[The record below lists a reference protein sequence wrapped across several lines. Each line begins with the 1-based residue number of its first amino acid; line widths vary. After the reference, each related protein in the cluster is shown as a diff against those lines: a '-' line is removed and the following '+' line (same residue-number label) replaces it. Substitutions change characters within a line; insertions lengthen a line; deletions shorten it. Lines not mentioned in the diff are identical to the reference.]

1 MKCSPLMADKSKLPT
16 EREFLKKKVINMINK
31 KLAAILVGLVC
42 VFSAMSQNLT
52 ETLKTENIK
61 NETVSNKKASG
72 KETIQVDEDRF
83 ELGAHFSSL
92 SADFDGDRT
101 GLGVTLGYRFSTFKG
116 GKFTATAEAE
126 FNFLPGR
133 VFTGDVRKNGRV
145 KQGLFGVK
153 LGRKFEKFG
162 VFGKVRP
169 GFINYSN
176 GKNDFPTNFNI
187 STFPGS
193 GSGIIS
199 GSSFGLPRQ
208 GGGKTNFATDIGG
221 VVEFYPTKK
230 VFTRFDFGD
239 TIVRLRST
247 VLEFPV
253 LTTTGGT
260 TTIVIQRIPIPAA
273 TQHNFQFSAGIG
285 FRF

>member
-1 MKCSPLMADKSKLPT
+1 
-16 EREFLKKKVINMINK
+16 MINK
-31 KLAAILVGLVC
+31 KLAVILVSLLF
-42 VFSAMSQNLT
+42 VFSVIGQNLT
-52 ETLKTENIK
+52 ENIP
-61 NETVSNKKASG
+61 NESISNKKITKKDS
-72 KETIQVDEDRF
+72 ILVDDERF

-101 GLGVTLGYRFSTFKG
+101 GLGVTLGYRFATFKDN
-116 GKFTATAEAE
+116 KYTATAEAE

-145 KQGLFGVK
+145 KQGLFGLKV
-153 LGRKFEKFG
+153 GRKFEKYG
-162 VFGKVRP
+162 VFAKVRP

-176 GKNDFPTNFNI
+176 GTVATPTLINT
-187 STFPGS
+187 TFGNGTITGFSGIGRGS
-193 GSGIIS
+193 GS
-199 GSSFGLPRQ
+199 
-208 GGGKTNFATDIGG
+208 GKTNFATDIGG
-221 VVEFYPTKK
+221 VVEFYPTEK

-247 VLEFPV
+247 VLEFPTF
-253 LTTTGGT
+253 TTTGGT
-260 TTIVIQRIPIPAA
+260 TTIVIQRIPIPAT

>member
-1 MKCSPLMADKSKLPT
+1 MKYLPEIAGKSKT
-16 EREFLKKKVINMINK
+16 SSRRRCFSKQEVYIMFNK
-31 KLAAILVGLVC
+31 KLAFILAGFIF
-42 VFSAMSQNLT
+42 VFPVFGQSLTTKALT
-52 ETLKTENIK
+52 EKVSSDKTLKKQT
-61 NETVSNKKASG
+61 SSDDDG
-72 KETIQVDEDRF
+72 KF

-101 GLGVTLGYRFSTFKG
+101 GLGVTLGYRFAKFG
-116 GKFTATAEAE
+116 DGKFTATAEAE

-133 VFTGDVRKNGRV
+133 VFTGDVRKSGRV
-145 KQGLFGVK
+145 KQGLFGLKV
-153 LGRKFEKFG
+153 GRKFEKFG
-162 VFGKVRP
+162 VFAKLRP

-176 GKNDFPTNFNI
+176 GTPEPATLINTA
-187 STFPGS
+187 TGS
-193 GSGIIS
+193 GTFSIS
-199 GSSFGLPRQ
+199 GFGFSRQ
-208 GGGKTNFATDIGG
+208 TKGKTNFATDIGG

-239 TIVRLRST
+239 TVVRLRST

-253 LTTTGGT
+253 FTTTGGT
-260 TTIVIQRIPIPAA
+260 TTTIIQRIPIPAS

>member
-1 MKCSPLMADKSKLPT
+1 MADKSKLPT

-101 GLGVTLGYRFSTFKG
+101 GLGVTLGYRFATFKG

-133 VFTGDVRKNGRV
+133 VFTGDVRKSGRV
-145 KQGLFGVK
+145 KQGLFGLKV
-153 LGRKFEKFG
+153 GRKFEKFG
-162 VFGKVRP
+162 VFAKVRP

-176 GKNDFPTNFNI
+176 GTPITPTLVN
-187 STFPGS
+187 STLSS
-193 GSGIIS
+193 GSGTIS
-199 GSSFGLPRQ
+199 IGTFGVSRQ
-208 GGGKTNFATDIGG
+208 GSGRTNFATDVGG

-247 VLEFPV
+247 VLEFPIF
-253 LTTTGGT
+253 TTTGGT
-260 TTIVIQRIPIPAA
+260 TTTVIQRIPIPAA